1 MDFVTLF
8 GREFIEL
15 IQRFNIDDQLLRQLM
30 IELYEV
36 QELRIQFII
45 PLFSNFSLAND
56 CL

>member
-36 QELRIQFII
+36 QELRI
-45 PLFSNFSLAND
+45 
-56 CL
+56 

>member
-36 QELRIQFII
+36 QELRIITKFII
-45 PLFSNFSLAND
+45 PLFFKFITRK
-56 CL
+56 